1 MYNCNCYVI
10 GSINAKSDDFV
21 CVWQDGWLV
30 HSECESW
37 KLWQAY
43 ISSMVEFFNLALAET
58 CDTAL
63 KKDKET
69 STW

>member
-1 MYNCNCYVI
+1 MCLT
-10 GSINAKSDDFV
+10 
-21 CVWQDGWLV
+21 GWLV